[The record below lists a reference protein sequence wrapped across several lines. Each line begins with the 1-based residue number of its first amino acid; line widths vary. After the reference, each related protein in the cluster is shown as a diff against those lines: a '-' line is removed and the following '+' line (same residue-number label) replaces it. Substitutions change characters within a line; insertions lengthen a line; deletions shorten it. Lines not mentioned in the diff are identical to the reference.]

1 MISDDV
7 IYFLELKQDLVFRK
21 INRKDYMYYIEN
33 CKSFASKIYEM
44 YKDEDIVSILKNHG
58 FEIVEI
64 YDDENK
70 KSPYVLYSEIIFF
83 DKNRKINIYINDLKK
98 KLDLISEDIKD
109 IDLNFLKN
117 LCIAHEFYHFLE
129 IEYDIYIQKYLKKVK
144 GILFKSKVNTC
155 SEICAI
161 EFSKLFTN
169 SKVNPKYM
177 DYISLIKSGYI
188 DYTYL
193 KEAESELYNI
203 CK

>member
-64 YDDENK
+64 YDDGNK

-144 GILFKSKVNTC
+144 GISSFKNT
-155 SEICAI
+155 SI
-161 EFSKLFTN
+161 FL
-169 SKVNPKYM
+169 
-177 DYISLIKSGYI
+177 
-188 DYTYL
+188 
-193 KEAESELYNI
+193 
-203 CK
+203 